1 MAGFNCH
8 FHLCP
13 DGDFHLHDPLHFGGA
28 TPAPQSHRHRDPEF
42 VSRLDVSR
50 LGRRPHLGHHSP
62 RHTNRQMSTQY
73 TCPKCNGV
81 NTDPEVL
88 EGLVRCTGC
97 GEWFAAEAAQMISEP
112 TVETSVQ
119 LATLDESTQ
128 LAATADFFV
137 WAAIIFVIIG
147 QIIHIRALLAKK

>member
-1 MAGFNCH
+1 
-8 FHLCP
+8 
-13 DGDFHLHDPLHFGGA
+13 
-28 TPAPQSHRHRDPEF
+28 
-42 VSRLDVSR
+42 
-50 LGRRPHLGHHSP
+50 
-62 RHTNRQMSTQY
+62 MSTQY

-147 QIIHIRALLAKK
+147 IIGLLIVLGYLGEKEQPAWPGYLCVGSFGAAFWFYLIGQIIHIRALLAKK